1 MPGSR
6 NTSRPNLGTVM
17 VFCAA
22 TRCTDGPGAPAWASV
37 APNGAVAATVHPATA
52 MAAYRNLHRGLFMA
66 LFSSAVGLIPLR
78 RDWPASTAA
87 ASARGDSGPG
97 RERGVSPRPRARL
110 PKTTDA
116 GRETAVAFPKGRYW

>member
-6 NTSRPNLGTVM
+6 NTSCPNLGTVM

-78 RDWPASTAA
+78 RNSPAAIAA
-87 ASARGDSGPG
+87 PAANVAFRHGRGRGYPKQQTPG
-97 RERGVSPRPRARL
+97 GRL
-110 PKTTDA
+110 PLHSQRADIGK
-116 GRETAVAFPKGRYW
+116 

>member
-6 NTSRPNLGTVM
+6 NTSCPNLGTVM

-66 LFSSAVGLIPLR
+66 LFSSAVGSLR
-78 RDWPASTAA
+78 CT
-87 ASARGDSGPG
+87 
-97 RERGVSPRPRARL
+97 RL
-110 PKTTDA
+110 PNQQTPEQRLALHPRTADICLQRQRFSFSVSA
-116 GRETAVAFPKGRYW
+116 G